1 MDKIITQ
8 RNMPLPDI
16 EVTDDVGKLQFF
28 NLSGRQHSA
37 LVKYKRIQ
45 QLVKLIKND
54 QALGAAVREVLEF
67 GYDENEE

>member
-8 RNMPLPDI
+8 RNAPLPDI

-45 QLVKLIKND
+45 QLVKLHKND
-54 QALGAAVREVLEF
+54 QLLGAAIREVIEF
-67 GYDENEE
+67 GYDDSEE